1 MEQTQQSSTQKPVA
15 KMKSGAVVGTVWQ
28 NEGQNG
34 PFYTITF
41 SRSYK
46 DREDN
51 WQRTTNL
58 RQKDMPDVQT
68 VAGLVTEK
76 IAELAPEPE
85 ATPETQS
92 KKKVSPRKA
101 QKAA

>member
-1 MEQTQQSSTQKPVA
+1 MRKSKPAPSSA
-15 KMKSGAVVGTVWQ
+15 RFWQ

-46 DREDN
+46 DREGN
-51 WQRTTNL
+51 WQRTSNL
-58 RQKDMPDVQT
+58 RHKDMPHVQT

-76 IAELAPEPE
+76 IAELAPEAE
-85 ATPETQS
+85 ATPETP
-92 KKKVSPRKA
+92 KKKAAPRTAK
-101 QKAA
+101 KAA

>member
-1 MEQTQQSSTQKPVA
+1 MDKTPNTSTQQPVA
-15 KMKSGAVVGTVWQ
+15 KVKAGAVVGTIWQ

-46 DREDN
+46 DREGN
-51 WQRTTNL
+51 WQRTSNL
-58 RQKDMPDVQT
+58 RHKDMPHVQT

-76 IAELAPEPE
+76 IAELAPEAD
-85 ATPETQS
+85 ATPETP
-92 KKKVSPRKA
+92 KKKASPRTAK
-101 QKAA
+101 KAA